1 MILHEFSFNINFY
14 ETSLGNV
21 IKGAFCERNNI
32 PKTIFIELYTCM
44 QNVRFSVSH
53 DIEVCMDIGLVCF
66 PPVFYL
72 MQSMLMYIIKYLPPT
87 FKYI

>member
-53 DIEVCMDIGLVCF
+53 DIEVCMDIGLLSTSFLFNAVNADVHYQISTTNF
-66 PPVFYL
+66 
-72 MQSMLMYIIKYLPPT
+72 
-87 FKYI
+87 